1 MWSPIISVRT
11 LPFPIDEGYNRLR
24 GARRYSRL
32 SKGRSLST
40 AKKVL
45 IILIPL
51 VLISCF
57 LWYMAD
63 NYWYNPPRFYW
74 ERITV
79 PRGEENAFTL
89 DLAGKQ
95 RLVMYFYLTPDDA
108 AISVIIGRT
117 ARGWTDYQWVGIPKD
132 YPRIEDGS
140 KIVFKAPN
148 TDTYTIWM
156 RPRAN
161 RSVDVR
167 IAYGFSE

>member
-1 MWSPIISVRT
+1 
-11 LPFPIDEGYNRLR
+11 
-24 GARRYSRL
+24 
-32 SKGRSLST
+32 
-40 AKKVL
+40 
-45 IILIPL
+45 
-51 VLISCF
+51 
-57 LWYMAD
+57 MAE
-63 NYWYNPPRFYW
+63 NYWYNSPKFYRD
-74 ERITV
+74 ELTRE
-79 PRGEENAFTL
+79 RGEEDAFTF
-89 DLAGKQ
+89 DLAKSQ
-95 RLVMYFYLTPDDA
+95 KLVVYFYLIPDDA
-108 AISVIIGRT
+108 AISVIVGRT

>member
-1 MWSPIISVRT
+1 MFRW
-11 LPFPIDEGYNRLR
+11 
-24 GARRYSRL
+24 
-32 SKGRSLST
+32 RSLST
-40 AKKVL
+40 ARKVL
-45 IILIPL
+45 TILLPL
-51 VLISCF
+51 ALISSF
-57 LWYMAD
+57 LWFMAE
-63 NYWYNPPRFYW
+63 NYWYNSPKFYRD
-74 ERITV
+74 ELTRE
-79 PRGEENAFTL
+79 RGEEDAFTF
-89 DLAGKQ
+89 DLAKSQ
-95 RLVMYFYLTPDDA
+95 KLVVYFYLIPDDA
-108 AISVIIGRT
+108 AISVIVGRT